1 MVERRVVV
9 TGMGSVNP
17 MGCDVES
24 SWKNLI
30 ESKSGIRKITQFE
43 IPEDVENISRVAG
56 EIVEGDGEGELI
68 LENFVEKKD
77 QRKMGRFIQLAIVAA
92 DEAVKNAGL
101 SDETEEQK
109 ERIGVIIGSGIGG
122 LEIIQNSC
130 QDYFE
135 KGIKKIS
142 PFFIPASLINLS
154 GGHVS
159 IIHGF
164 KGPNHAPVTACASG
178 THAISD
184 SARIIKDGDADIMVC
199 GGAES
204 AICGMGIG
212 GFNAMH
218 ALSTKRNDEP
228 TKASRPWDTDR
239 DGFVMGEG
247 CGLLVIEELEH
258 AKKRGAKIY
267 CEIAGYGSSGDAYH
281 MSAPEMTGAGA
292 KRSMKMALNNAGMT
306 AKDVGY
312 VNAHG
317 TSTPLG
323 DAIEFNAVKE
333 VFADN
338 LDNLCMSSTKSATG
352 HMLGAAGAVEAVF
365 CIKAL
370 MDGII
375 PPTLNLDNQ
384 DENCTG
390 IDLVPYKAKKKE
402 INACLSNSFGF
413 GGTNGSIIF
422 KKYKA

>member
-1 MVERRVVV
+1 MNERRVVV

-17 MGCDVES
+17 LGCDIKN

-43 IPEDVENISRVAG
+43 IPEDVEGISRIAG
-56 EIVEGDGEGELI
+56 EIREGDREGELN
-68 LENFVEKKD
+68 LDNFVQFKD
-77 QRKMGRFIQLAIVAA
+77 RRKMGRFIQLAIVAA
-92 DEAVKNAGL
+92 DEAVKDADL
-101 SDETEEQK
+101 SDAKEEQK
-109 ERIGVIIGSGIGG
+109 ERIGIMIGSGIGG
-122 LEIIQNSC
+122 LEVIQSSC

-135 KGIKKIS
+135 KGIRKIS
-142 PFFIPASLINLS
+142 PFFIPASLINLA
-154 GGHVS
+154 GGHIS

-164 KGPNHAPVTACASG
+164 KGPNHASVTACASG
-178 THAISD
+178 THAIAD
-184 SARIIKDGDADIMVC
+184 SARIIKGGDADIMIC

-228 TKASRPWDTDR
+228 TKASRPWDSDR

-281 MSAPEMTGAGA
+281 MSAPDITGDGA
-292 KRSMKMALNNAGMT
+292 KRSMRMALKNAGMT
-306 AKDVGY
+306 AKDIGY

-317 TSTPLG
+317 TSTPSG
-323 DAIEFNAVKE
+323 DLPEFNAVKE
-333 VFADN
+333 VFVDN

-370 MDGII
+370 IEGII